1 MLPDPGSTTGNGAVV
16 AATRAADPGHLAE
29 QVVKHLFNFISS
41 FVGSGVV
48 DENTLVP
55 MRAIVRW
62 YEGFKTKLKNIGP
75 GFLDR
80 AAD

>member
-1 MLPDPGSTTGNGAVV
+1 VV
-16 AATRAADPGHLAE
+16 ATRAADPGHLAE

-41 FVGSGVV
+41 FVGSGMV

-55 MRAIVRW
+55 MSAIVRW
-62 YEGFKTKLKNIGP
+62 YEGFKAKLKNMGP

-80 AAD
+80 ATD